1 MTSHAGRGC
10 IHTAYLFPS
19 RAGDELH
26 IKRMADAGES
36 LHTYTHQKMSQVY
49 DRIGP
54 LREEAHAWY
63 EYLLKAFKTGAPL
76 NDDIAD

>member
-1 MTSHAGRGC
+1 
-10 IHTAYLFPS
+10 
-19 RAGDELH
+19 
-26 IKRMADAGES
+26 MADAGES
-36 LHTYTHQKMSQVY
+36 LHTYIHQKMSQVY

>member
-1 MTSHAGRGC
+1 MLVEVAYTQPISSRLEQGMNCTSKEWLMQARAC
-10 IHTAYLFPS
+10 IL
-19 RAGDELH
+19 
-26 IKRMADAGES
+26 
-36 LHTYTHQKMSQVY
+36 THNQKMSQVY